1 MGAGLSTSLYLLL
14 LNICPVP
21 CVGRAGS
28 QQAVQAKCLMSQ
40 ATFNPDFY
48 KLFPP
53 LGTIIR
59 REVVV
64 IWMKCSSVGGGGG
77 GGAGEGGEGS
87 EVKTACAGQ
96 YFALCRPACPS
107 HTGDTGDLMSP

>member
-1 MGAGLSTSLYLLL
+1 M
-14 LNICPVP
+14 
-21 CVGRAGS
+21 GRAGS

-40 ATFNPDFY
+40 AQFNPDFY

-53 LGTIIR
+53 LGTLIR

-64 IWMKCSSVGGGGG
+64 IWMKCSSEG

-87 EVKTACAGQ
+87 EVKTACAGR
-96 YFALCRPACPS
+96 YFALCRPAV
-107 HTGDTGDLMSP
+107 TLVTLET